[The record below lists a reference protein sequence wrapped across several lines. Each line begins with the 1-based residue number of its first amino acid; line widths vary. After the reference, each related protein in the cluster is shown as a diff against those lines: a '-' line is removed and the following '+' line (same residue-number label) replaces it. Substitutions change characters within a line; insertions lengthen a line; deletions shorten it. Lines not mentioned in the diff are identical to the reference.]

1 MELGEKLQILEEI
14 IPRNAKSELE
24 ASETPLSLQTVVV
37 DAVAAKF
44 KAEAYDN
51 LRIRT
56 MQTEAQTESYAGTPE
71 ELLNVIGKGKE
82 REK

>member
-14 IPRNAKSELE
+14 IHRNAKSELE
-24 ASETPLSLQTVVV
+24 AAETPLSLQTVVA

-56 MQTEAQTESYAGTPE
+56 MQTEAQTESYTGTPE